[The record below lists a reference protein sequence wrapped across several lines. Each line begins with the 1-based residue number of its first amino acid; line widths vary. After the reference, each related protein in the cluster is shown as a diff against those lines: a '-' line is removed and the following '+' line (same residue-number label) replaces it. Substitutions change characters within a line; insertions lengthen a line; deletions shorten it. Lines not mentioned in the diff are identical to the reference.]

1 MYIYV
6 YIHVDEVHTFWQDW
20 GYLDLCW
27 KNCWSTYILVDIF
40 WHLNLDVFVL
50 VLEPSQPWWIFLDES
65 PFNQDHFSLFT
76 DLKKKPT
83 PFQTTNRT
91 TFHKKPGF
99 SPGFLNLLSPTG
111 AGIRWKKHRGGGNNK
126 RVRRPPIQAGGT
138 DVVSEKEESLPF
150 FWVEFFYQIETL
162 RHVAP

>member
-76 DLKKKPT
+76 DLKKNQP
-83 PFQTTNRT
+83 
-91 TFHKKPGF
+91 
-99 SPGFLNLLSPTG
+99 LSKLPTG
-111 AGIRWKKHRGGGNNK
+111 PPSIKNLVFRRVFWTSFHQIPDPGIRSLVSKHRGGGNNK
-126 RVRRPPIQAGGT
+126 RVRRPPIQAGWT

-150 FWVEFFYQIETL
+150 FVGWSFFIKL
-162 RHVAP
+162 KH